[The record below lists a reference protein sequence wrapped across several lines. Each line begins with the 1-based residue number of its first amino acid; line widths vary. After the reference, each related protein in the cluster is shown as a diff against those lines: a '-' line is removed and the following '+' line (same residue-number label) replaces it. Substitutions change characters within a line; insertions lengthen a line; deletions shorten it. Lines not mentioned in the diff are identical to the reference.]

1 VLDAFSFDAIPV
13 HLLTRE
19 ALAGYL
25 SRLAPRGIIVLHIS
39 NRHMALGRVAA
50 SVGAAER
57 LVVFG
62 TNQPAHEKAD
72 DWLWAPAEVVVFARD
87 RRDFG
92 DLAAQPGWKGLDP
105 DSRVSWTVYA
115 DILRAILDRKLRR

>member
-50 SVGAAER
+50 AVGAAEG
-57 LVVFG
+57 LVVYR

-72 DWLWAPAEVVVFARD
+72 DWLRAPAEVDFARD
-87 RRDFG
+87 RRDLG
-92 DLAAQPGWKGLDP
+92 DLAAQPGWKRLDP
-105 DSRVSWTVYA
+105 DSRVSWTDYA